1 MTTPLRIAIAAI
13 VLVALPIFAPASWAQ
28 FGNVHETHFLTFD
41 APIALPDGTV
51 LPAGTY
57 LFSWN
62 PVQRVTRISSED
74 RSKMY
79 ATLQAI
85 PIRRLNVEEHD
96 IVIERTSPNAPP
108 TLKAWFCPGNPTG
121 HEFTRFKK

>member
-1 MTTPLRIAIAAI
+1 MRKTVIAAV
-13 VLVALPIFAPASWAQ
+13 VLIALTAFASPGWAQ

-41 APIALPDGTV
+41 APIALPDGTT

-62 PVQRVTRISSED
+62 PGQRVTRISSED
-74 RSKMY
+74 RSKVY

-85 PIRRLNVEEHD
+85 PVIRANVKEHD
-96 IVIERTSPNAPP
+96 IVIERTSANAPP

-121 HEFTRFKK
+121 HEFASVKK